1 MVLQRESMRDR
12 VKNYLL
18 DRIVD
23 GTYKPGDRLVELQ
36 IAKELNTSQ
45 APVREALRELEAMRL
60 IESEAYRG
68 TRVRKITLK
77 ELRESHQVAGELE
90 SLAGRLAASAFKDNP
105 EELLSLHKQ
114 CIAAVKAK
122 DVKKL
127 VECNTAFHR
136 LIVEKSGNQ
145 VLLQTWDSLSF
156 DVLVRINI
164 EWFTP
169 KSFGDNMKK
178 MKKIAIEEHQ
188 AIVDALVA
196 GDGIKAGELLR
207 KHTAETFAYLS

>member
-1 MVLQRESMRDR
+1 VLPRESMRDR
-12 VKNYLL
+12 IKSYLL

-77 ELRESHQVAGELE
+77 ELQECHQVAGELE
-90 SLAGRLAASAFKDNP
+90 CLAGRLAASKFKENSQ
-105 EELLSLHKQ
+105 ELLSIHQKY
-114 CIAAVKAK
+114 IDAVKAK
-122 DVKKL
+122 YIKKV
-127 VECNTAFHR
+127 VEYNTAFHR
-136 LIVEKSGNQ
+136 LIVEKSDNT
-145 VLLQTWDSLSF
+145 VLLKTWNSLSF

-164 EWFTP
+164 EWFA
-169 KSFGDNMKK
+169 SQNLGEELV
-178 MKKIAIEEHQ
+178 KIT
-188 AIVDALVA
+188 
-196 GDGIKAGELLR
+196 GDGIQAGELLR
-207 KHTAETFAYLS
+207 NHTAQTFAYLSPQLNK

>member
-1 MVLQRESMRDR
+1 MVLPRESMRDR

-36 IAKELNTSQ
+36 IAKELDTSQ

-77 ELRESHQVAGELE
+77 ELQESHQVAGELE
-90 SLAGRLAASAFKDNP
+90 ALAGRLATSKFKDNP
-105 EELLSLHKQ
+105 KELLAIHQ
-114 CIAAVKAK
+114 QYIAAVKAK
-122 DVKKL
+122 NLKKV
-127 VECNTAFHR
+127 VEYNTAFHR

-145 VLLQTWDSLSF
+145 VLLKTWDSLSF
-156 DVLVRINI
+156 DILVRINI

-169 KSFGDNMKK
+169 KNFGANMV
-178 MKKIAIEEHQ
+178 KIAIEEHQ
-188 AIVDALVA
+188 AIVDALVK

-207 KHTAETFAYLS
+207 KHTGETFAHLE